1 MRGVNFNRRM
11 AFLIAVLMPIAA
23 VAQQGLRDRDPN
35 LGATKKIAADLQKA
49 NFHTGP
55 FYLLSS
61 IQLSDIGF
69 NEEFF
74 VPTDTHTGGLTL
86 SLEAPQR
93 FYFVP
98 RKKTVYSLDFVPSV
112 GFIEGDQQRSHQFGY
127 SLRGDAQYLLNHL
140 YLDFYGILGDQL
152 RSFVGE
158 INRVATQQ
166 EGEVG
171 VSGEFKYSSKTSSL
185 FSARHRVTEYP
196 DDRFQPEDIP
206 INLLARSE
214 NNFRLAL
221 HHRTFPRT
229 SLRVATEL
237 SVYNF
242 KRATYKDSRR
252 EYAAVGAL
260 FDNGPLVINIE
271 AGPGRLVFNDRTQRD
286 YTGVLGQFGVSR
298 RVGSRWTFALNGG
311 RDVDFAILLDN
322 NYRIATRAALTADF
336 AATRRLTLH
345 GSSSNERDEYD
356 TALRDQKRR
365 DTIRFDL
372 VGFRY
377 HWRHTTAGFDVGY
390 YRRDSTYLGD
400 EEDGIRYIVHL
411 SFTP

>member
-1 MRGVNFNRRM
+1 MRGVNLNRWT
-11 AFLIAVLMPIAA
+11 AFLIAVLIPIAA
-23 VAQQGLRDRDPN
+23 FAQQGLRDRDPN

-74 VPTDTHTGGLTL
+74 VPTDTHAGGLTL

-98 RKKTVYSLDFVPSV
+98 RKKTVYSIDFVPSV
-112 GFIEGDQQRSHQFGY
+112 GFIEGDDRRSHQFGY
-127 SLRGDAQYLLNHL
+127 TLRGDAQYLLNHL

-152 RSFVGE
+152 RSFIGE
-158 INRVATQQ
+158 INRVATQE

-196 DDRFQPEDIP
+196 NDRFQPEDVP
-206 INLLARSE
+206 INLLARNE

-221 HHRTFPRT
+221 HHRTFPHT
-229 SLRVATEL
+229 SLRVASEL

-242 KRATYKDSRR
+242 TRATYKDSRR
-252 EYAAVGAL
+252 EYVGVGAL
-260 FDNGPLVINIE
+260 FDNGPTVINVE
-271 AGPGRLVFNDRTQRD
+271 AGPGRLVFDDPTQRD
-286 YTGVLGQFGVSR
+286 FTGVLGQFAASR
-298 RVGSRWTFALNGG
+298 RVGSRWTVGLNGG

-322 NYRIATRAALTADF
+322 NYRIATRAVLSAQF

-345 GSSSNERDEYD
+345 GSSSAEHDEYE
-356 TALRDQKRR
+356 TALHDRTRHD
-365 DTIRFDL
+365 DIRFDL
-372 VGFRY
+372 VGFLY
-377 HWRHTTAGFDVGY
+377 SWRHTTAGFDVGY
-390 YRRDSTYLGD
+390 YRRDSNYLGD

-411 SFTP
+411 SFRP